1 MKNRELARLFY
12 REMLKTVQ
20 LNDTA
25 QYATQI
31 SELYNLLIK
40 IAFEVT
46 KEEGLAFNTLF
57 ARFVFIGQKF
67 QMPSGKQFYLH
78 EFRKKADALPKLSS
92 EELPEIAKLG
102 FRVVADFIKW
112 IFQEE
117 PPNELD
123 IHLPKKISYKKQPA
137 EIAERIAA
145 LRVLVMEIDENQ
157 QYLYA
162 FAETMPEEKL
172 KIRYDLAERNEN
184 FQATIKALQKTFSLP
199 TIVQLLDIERDTEGV
214 LRPRV
219 FIVEP
224 DYLMDVTTVAEC
236 FRSSGAEPFLALLK
250 KFSVREE
257 STSLMVGNIANF
269 FLDELLANPEATF
282 NDTFKK
288 VFRLNPLSFCLLADK
303 DIKEIKEKS
312 EQHFLCIKR
321 MVKGEFQKNGISP
334 DNVFIEP
341 SFLSEIYGL
350 QGRLDIFYKSPT
362 APVAA
367 IVELKSGK
375 PFQENRYGLSHN
387 HFVQTLLYDLLIK
400 HVFEGKI
407 ETTNYIL
414 YSVLPDNNLKYA
426 PPIKAQQH
434 EALNVRNQILAIEQA
449 LIQLNQN
456 AFSENNIFQQMI
468 RVLERTAKGFESQM
482 LTNFCKIW
490 DALSDLERR
499 YFVGFSSFVAREHQ
513 LAKVGVQGSFD
524 ANGMA
529 AFWLESELVKEEN
542 FEILSFLQIKENF
555 SRQTDAILVLERSE
569 RTPLLANF
577 RLGDIA
583 ILYPTPSTEGG
594 KKSPTQNQIF
604 KGSIIEITPQTFHFR
619 LRARQENQIVFETT
633 EFWNIEHDFLDS
645 SFNAQYRGIVELMRS
660 HHHKRNLML
669 TLEPPR
675 TTPLS
680 TLPNLPLALTDEQ
693 QQIFKKILS
702 AKDYFL
708 LWGPP
713 GTGKTSMMLH
723 HLVKWLLENTDE
735 NILLLAYTNRA
746 VDEICESI
754 ERIGGN
760 IKSLYFRI
768 GSRFSTGEH
777 FHDQL
782 LDKKIAAIDNRKTLI
797 ELVLRHRVIVATV
810 AAMAGKTEIF
820 KLKKIHR
827 AIVDEASQILE
838 PSIVGILPKVD
849 NFILIGDH
857 QQLPAVVTQS
867 ERDSFCNND
876 PLLAEI
882 GLTNYRNSLFE
893 RLYKR
898 AKMQGWEQAYAIL
911 TKQGRMHEDIM
922 KFPSKF
928 FYEEKLEVLPNND
941 EQIKPLNYFLT
952 NDNQYTDLEKEILS
966 KRFVFLNMPPDPH
979 SKGGKTNKYEA
990 NKIL

>member
-1 MKNRELARLFY
+1 M
-12 REMLKTVQ
+12 
-20 LNDTA
+20 
-25 QYATQI
+25 
-31 SELYNLLIK
+31 
-40 IAFEVT
+40 
-46 KEEGLAFNTLF
+46 
-57 ARFVFIGQKF
+57 
-67 QMPSGKQFYLH
+67 
-78 EFRKKADALPKLSS
+78 
-92 EELPEIAKLG
+92 
-102 FRVVADFIKW
+102 
-112 IFQEE
+112 
-117 PPNELD
+117 
-123 IHLPKKISYKKQPA
+123 
-137 EIAERIAA
+137 
-145 LRVLVMEIDENQ
+145 
-157 QYLYA
+157 
-162 FAETMPEEKL
+162 
-172 KIRYDLAERNEN
+172 
-184 FQATIKALQKTFSLP
+184 
-199 TIVQLLDIERDTEGV
+199 
-214 LRPRV
+214 
-219 FIVEP
+219 
-224 DYLMDVTTVAEC
+224 
-236 FRSSGAEPFLALLK
+236 
-250 KFSVREE
+250 
-257 STSLMVGNIANF
+257 
-269 FLDELLANPEATF
+269 
-282 NDTFKK
+282 
-288 VFRLNPLSFCLLADK
+288 
-303 DIKEIKEKS
+303 
-312 EQHFLCIKR
+312 
-321 MVKGEFQKNGISP
+321 
-334 DNVFIEP
+334 
-341 SFLSEIYGL
+341 
-350 QGRLDIFYKSPT
+350 
-362 APVAA
+362 
-367 IVELKSGK
+367 
-375 PFQENRYGLSHN
+375 
-387 HFVQTLLYDLLIK
+387 
-400 HVFEGKI
+400 
-407 ETTNYIL
+407 
-414 YSVLPDNNLKYA
+414 
-426 PPIKAQQH
+426 
-434 EALNVRNQILAIEQA
+434 
-449 LIQLNQN
+449 
-456 AFSENNIFQQMI
+456 
-468 RVLERTAKGFESQM
+468 
-482 LTNFCKIW
+482 
-490 DALSDLERR
+490 
-499 YFVGFSSFVAREHQ
+499 
-513 LAKVGVQGSFD
+513 
-524 ANGMA
+524 
-529 AFWLESELVKEEN
+529 
-542 FEILSFLQIKENF
+542 
-555 SRQTDAILVLERSE
+555 LERSE

-990 NKIL
+990 NKILELVQIFSKHYDLSDIGIITPFRAQIAKIRQVLETAAIDPDALTVDTVERYQGGARKVILISLCTNSEAQVSTLTSLSDEGIDRKLNVALTRAREHLVLVGNEQLLRGEKAYSQLLEFLNNA